1 MYVLVYGLPTV
12 QLSEG
17 YHLRLSW
24 GAGALLD
31 IAVLLA
37 GTGQNFLSP
46 ALCSS
51 CLVVKAADPSLLC
64 SRLALTVN
72 F

>member
-1 MYVLVYGLPTV
+1 M

-17 YHLRLSW
+17 YHLCLYW
-24 GAGALLD
+24 EAGALLD

-37 GTGQNFLSP
+37 GTGQNFLSL

-51 CLVVKAADPSLLC
+51 CHVVKAADPSLLC
-64 SRLALTVN
+64 SRLALTL
-72 F
+72 